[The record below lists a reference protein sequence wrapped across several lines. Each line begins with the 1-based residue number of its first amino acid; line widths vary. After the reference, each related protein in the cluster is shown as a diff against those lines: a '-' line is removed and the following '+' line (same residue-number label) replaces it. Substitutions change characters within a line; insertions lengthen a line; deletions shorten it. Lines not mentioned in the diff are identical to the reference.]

1 MSELDMEPQVVATE
15 VFDLGEAALA
25 SPESLKEGLRRQ
37 REENLHTSTLELAL
51 PEYTNPEL
59 VGQYRMVDPA
69 ELSVIGEK
77 LKREFK
83 NRTELVTYGAIDS
96 IIVACAGLYAR
107 QAGSKELI
115 SLNEEFPL
123 RYDGRLAEY
132 LGIEA
137 TTAREVV
144 IGVFGGNMYAII
156 DHNVKI
162 TRWMADRKVDL
173 SDGLGEM

>member
-1 MSELDMEPQVVATE
+1 MSELDTAPQTIATE

-25 SPESLKEGLRRQ
+25 TPESLKEGLRRQ
-37 REENLHTSTLELAL
+37 REENLQNRTLELAL

-59 VGQYRMVDPA
+59 VGMYRVMDPA
-69 ELSVIGEK
+69 ELAVIGEK

-96 IIVACAGLYAR
+96 IIACCSGLYAR
-107 QAGSKELI
+107 EAGKKELI
-115 SLNEEFPL
+115 PLDAEFPL

-137 TTAREVV
+137 QTAREVV
-144 IGVFGGNMYAII
+144 VGVFGGNMYAII

>member
-1 MSELDMEPQVVATE
+1 MTDLDMEPPVVATE
-15 VFDLGEAALA
+15 VFDVGEEALA

-37 REENLHTSTLELAL
+37 REENLQNSTLELPL
-51 PEYTNPEL
+51 PEYENPEL
-59 VGQYRMVDPA
+59 VGMYRIMDPA

-96 IIVACAGLYAR
+96 IIACCAGLYAR
-107 QAGSKELI
+107 EAGKKELI
-115 SLNEEFPL
+115 PLDAEFPL

-132 LGIEA
+132 LGIDA
-137 TTAREVV
+137 QTAREVV
-144 IGVFGGNMYAII
+144 IQVFGGNMYAII

-162 TRWMADRKVDL
+162 TRWMGNRKVDL